1 MKGNFLAL
9 WPTMYSFNSF
19 RITLK
24 AHRTIGNGLDD
35 VLISAFLDRVTL
47 RRNRDTIRVPS
58 DDGVHVL
65 AWYIPLVVRAWYNIV
80 RNCGGIELE
89 PVNREAFGK
98 DFECNRDSHFL
109 QDTECDFGHDS
120 ARRRV
125 NEDVVSSGGGQRGRR
140 PPRS

>member
-1 MKGNFLAL
+1 MC
-9 WPTMYSFNSF
+9 PFNSF
-19 RITLK
+19 RDTLK
-24 AHRTIGNGLDD
+24 VDRTIGNGLDD
-35 VLISAFLDRVTL
+35 ILISAFLDRVTL

-89 PVNREAFGK
+89 LVDCEAFGEN
-98 DFECNRDSHFL
+98 FECNRDSHFL
-109 QDTECDFGHDS
+109 QDTKCDLGHDS

-125 NEDVVSSGGGQRGRR
+125 NEDVVSDGGGQGGRG
-140 PPRS
+140 PAPI